1 MRTIFLWMSLQ
12 VAVSTLQSISRT
24 VDTQP
29 GQDKKRTFSK
39 LYFLTRESEDKTQT
53 RAMALLP
60 TVKCEDE
67 DDDRNFSCQISR
79 AWHLPN
85 LHIRWERTYMVYIY
99 CDRRLTM
106 PIESIYYLLKHFQTN
121 ISLWEYLKLKDF
133 SLGTCLAI
141 SGLWSWIYLAR
152 DRYLHMSLV
161 FMPQVQ
167 KYL

>member
-39 LYFLTRESEDKTQT
+39 LYFLTRGESEDKTQT

-67 DDDRNFSCQISR
+67 DDDGNFSCQITR
-79 AWHLPN
+79 A
-85 LHIRWERTYMVYIY
+85 YIY
-99 CDRRLTM
+99 ID
-106 PIESIYYLLKHFQTN
+106 ENVLLWYSSTVT
-121 ISLWEYLKLKDF
+121 D
-133 SLGTCLAI
+133 
-141 SGLWSWIYLAR
+141 
-152 DRYLHMSLV
+152 D
-161 FMPQVQ
+161 
-167 KYL
+167 

>member
-67 DDDRNFSCQISR
+67 DDDGNFSCRISR
-79 AWHLPN
+79 A
-85 LHIRWERTYMVYIY
+85 
-99 CDRRLTM
+99 
-106 PIESIYYLLKHFQTN
+106 
-121 ISLWEYLKLKDF
+121 
-133 SLGTCLAI
+133 
-141 SGLWSWIYLAR
+141 
-152 DRYLHMSLV
+152 
-161 FMPQVQ
+161 
-167 KYL
+167 